1 MGFLI
6 TKIIMSTRAINLDT
20 WDWEFG
26 QGLQNYKSE
35 QNEIVQNIL
44 TTLKSWKDDCFFD
57 LDYGISWGEI
67 LGSFNTS
74 QLAKKDISTA
84 ILGVDGVERI
94 NDLQLLLNENRT
106 LTITLNISTIYDTI
120 QINEDF
126 SL

>member
-1 MGFLI
+1 
-6 TKIIMSTRAINLDT
+6 MSTRAINLDT

-26 QGLQNYKSE
+26 QGLQNYKTE

-44 TTLKSWKDDCFFD
+44 ATLKSWKDDCFFD

-94 NDLQLLLNENRT
+94 NDLQMSLNENRT
-106 LTITLNISTIYDTI
+106 LTINLNVSTIYDTL